1 MCMCGYVYVSPEEG
15 VRCKPPDLGAG
26 NQTQVLS
33 KSIFQA
39 LAFYNN
45 NNNNNNIFI
54 IIYH

>member
-26 NQTQVLS
+26 NQTQVLC
-33 KSIFQA
+33 KSSFQA